1 MTDATPITFED
12 GYRRLQEIA
21 EEVNSTEVPVD
32 RMADL
37 FAEGKGLDKAL
48 SDHLAAQK
56 DRIELIERG
65 EGIRAF
71 RIVPPEGAG
80 GVRPEGGDA
89 PPADADFGPASPT
102 GASDDDIPF

>member
-1 MTDATPITFED
+1 
-12 GYRRLQEIA
+12 
-21 EEVNSTEVPVD
+21 
-32 RMADL
+32 MADL

-65 EGIRAF
+65 GIRAF
-71 RIVPPEGAG
+71 RIVPREGVG

-89 PPADADFGPASPT
+89 PPADADLGPASPT